1 VWTEDDLIV
10 KTPRIVVVGSSN
22 TDMVVKSERL
32 PSPGE
37 TVTGGQ
43 FLMAAGG
50 KGANQAV
57 AAARLGA
64 EVTFVAKVGT
74 DMFGD
79 QAIAGYRQEGIV
91 TDFILR
97 DPQNATGVA
106 LILVDA
112 TGENLI
118 SVASGANHS
127 LTPDDVDRAAAPIRA
142 ADVVVLQL
150 EIPIETVARAAQLA
164 AEAGVPVIL
173 DPAPAPA
180 GPLGADLLKHV
191 TYVKPNETEAER
203 LTGVAVRDEDS
214 ARQAAAKLLASGVR
228 YAVITLGTKGALW
241 TDGQRSGLIPGL
253 RVQAVDSTA
262 AGDAFSGALACG
274 VARGQALDEAVR
286 YATAVAALSV
296 TRLGAQPS
304 LPTSE
309 EVERFRASLE
319 CGGSTPLSFSE
330 RQ

>member
-1 VWTEDDLIV
+1 M

-22 TDMVVKSERL
+22 TDMVVKSDRL
-32 PSPGE
+32 PGPGE
-37 TVTGGQ
+37 TVTGGT

-79 QAIAGYRQEGIV
+79 QAIAGYQKEGIH
-91 TDFILR
+91 TDFIVR
-97 DPQNATGVA
+97 DQWNATGVA
-106 LILVDA
+106 LILVDNK
-112 TGENLI
+112 GENLI
-118 SVASGANHS
+118 SVASGANHALS
-127 LTPDDVDRAAAPIRA
+127 PEDVQHAAKAIRA
-142 ADVVVLQL
+142 ADIVVLQL
-150 EIPIETVARAAQLA
+150 EIPVETVDWTVRLA

-191 TYVKPNETEAER
+191 TCVKPNETEAER
-203 LTGVAVRDEDS
+203 LTGVSVRDEDS
-214 ARQAAAKLLASGVR
+214 ARQAAARLLASGVR
-228 YAVITLGTKGALW
+228 YAVITMGTKGALW
-241 TDGQRSGLIPGL
+241 TDGPRWGLVPGL

-274 VARGQALDEAVR
+274 LARGQTLDEAVR

-309 EVERFRASLE
+309 EAERFQATVSKLM
-319 CGGSTPLSFSE
+319 
-330 RQ
+330 